1 MIKNARFPN
10 VPADY
15 DLYNKL
21 RSSAP
26 AGMEERST
34 RSKTA
39 AALFALFLGWA
50 GIHRFYLGQ
59 VGLGIL
65 YFCLMFF
72 GISFVLGI
80 IDAVVFFGMDEQTF
94 NRKYNTAEGMV
105 PPVYQRMK
113 GFPEAYSR
121 PGKSPRPMTYNNR
134 EPANS
139 FKVNGIKKYKEFD
152 LEGAIEDFKKGL
164 EIQPQD
170 ISLHFNLACA
180 YSLTEQV
187 DKAYTHLDRAVALGF
202 NDFEKIKT
210 HDDLAFVRIQDRWEE
225 FKQHGFRL
233 QVPATPPEVPQ
244 TTEKD
249 VPVHDDLL
257 LAQLKRLSELRDR
270 GLLSEQEFMI
280 EKKKLTR

>member
-1 MIKNARFPN
+1 
-10 VPADY
+10 
-15 DLYNKL
+15 
-21 RSSAP
+21 
-26 AGMEERST
+26 MEERST

-80 IDAVVFFGMDEQTF
+80 IDAVIFFGMDEQTF
-94 NRKYNTAEGMV
+94 DRKYNSAEGTV
-105 PPVYQRMK
+105 PPIYQRMR
-113 GFPEAYSR
+113 GYPEAHSR
-121 PGKSPRPMTYNNR
+121 PGGRMPAVPRSKQTNNR
-134 EPANS
+134 EPSNPY
-139 FKVNGIKKYKEFD
+139 KINGIKKYKDFD

-187 DKAYTHLDRAVALGF
+187 DKAYVHLDRAVALGF

-225 FKQHGFRL
+225 FKQNKFRL
-233 QVPATPPEVPQ
+233 ELPATIPPPTPEVS
-244 TTEKD
+244 EKQP
-249 VPVHDDLL
+249 PVQDDLL

-270 GLLSEQEFMI
+270 GLLSEQEFMV